1 MGELNIQATDS
12 ILKDFREANDYIN
25 LIKSNTCF
33 KAKVFRIDLIW
44 NNRKYYFKHSNSI
57 ETDISHYY
65 HLIYT
70 VFKTTFSKAR
80 PKPIHYTKYKTFNFE
95 SFKVILGAVIG
106 RCSANSDDFNQIFTA
121 TSDQHIPKKE
131 KFD

>member
-33 KAKVFRIDLIW
+33 KAKVFCIDLIW
-44 NNRKYYFKHSNSI
+44 KNRKYSFKHSNSI

-70 VFKTTFSKAR
+70 VFKTAFSKAG
-80 PKPIHYTKYKTFNFE
+80 PKPIHYTKHKTFNFE
-95 SFKVILGAVIG
+95 SFKVILGAVLG
-106 RCSANSDDFNQIFTA
+106 RFSANSDDFNDVEI
-121 TSDQHIPKKE
+121 
-131 KFD
+131 